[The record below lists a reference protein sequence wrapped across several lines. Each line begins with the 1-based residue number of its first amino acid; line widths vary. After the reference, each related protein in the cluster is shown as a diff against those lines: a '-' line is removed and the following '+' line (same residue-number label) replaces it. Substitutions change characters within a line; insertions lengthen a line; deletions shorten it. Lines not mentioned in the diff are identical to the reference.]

1 MYSTREHL
9 SDTERARLRSLRLRE
24 MKRKKQRQE
33 QLRRLALPAGIGL
46 LVCVVLIIAVA
57 RGFAVRARRRG
68 NPNNTRIEQ
77 EVRQTPQ
84 EAQPSEPSETQAAQ
98 LSGAPVLPQASMLPD
113 VSALSE
119 SAVLSVEGALS
130 GAASSESAGLSG
142 EAASGAVS
150 SEPEAPASGE
160 GGSSENKNAGGMLA
174 QAGVYSMERM
184 QADYE
189 SLLSASAPL
198 TASATEATITLGEG
212 MFSRNVVFINAS
224 EGTVLA
230 QKDAWTRIPPASMTK
245 ILTVLVA
252 AEHVADFED
261 TFTMTQTAADYGYL
275 NDCTSI
281 GFVAGEEVAVRD
293 LFYGTVLKSGA
304 DAAVGLAEYTAGSHE
319 AFVALMNEKLEQ
331 LGLSDTAH
339 FTNCVGAYDSSHYCT
354 VYDMAVIMKAAYD
367 NPFCREVLSAHTY
380 TTGSTPQHP
389 EGIAISNW
397 FLRRIEDKDTH
408 EEVLCAKTGYVTES
422 EHCAASLLVG
432 GDGTVYICATVHA
445 PSVWRCIE
453 DHTALYQRFVP

>member
-9 SDTERARLRSLRLRE
+9 SDAERTRLRSLRLQE
-24 MKRKKQRQE
+24 MKRRKQRQE
-33 QLRRLALPAGIGL
+33 RLRRLAVPAGIGL
-46 LVCVVLIIAVA
+46 LVCVILIIVVA
-57 RGFAVRARRRG
+57 RGFAVRARRRA
-68 NPNNTRIEQ
+68 NSNNIRIEQ
-77 EVRQTPQ
+77 EVRQQSHQTPQ
-84 EAQPSEPSETQAAQ
+84 ETQASEPVEAKVPS
-98 LSGAPVLPQASMLPD
+98 LSGTSILPGESMLPG
-113 VSALSE
+113 ASE
-119 SAVLSVEGALS
+119 LAALS
-130 GAASSESAGLSG
+130 GETASSGARLSEASALLEEAVQTEVSVSG
-142 EAASGAVS
+142 E
-150 SEPEAPASGE
+150 PETPETGTA
-160 GGSSENKNAGGMLA
+160 GSRLG
-174 QAGVYSMERM
+174 QAGSGSMERLR
-184 QADYE
+184 ADYE
-189 SLLSASAPL
+189 SLLSASVPL
-198 TASATEATITLGEG
+198 SAAVTEETITLNEG
-212 MFSRNVVFINAS
+212 MFSQNVVFINAS

-252 AEHVADFED
+252 AEHAADLED

-275 NDCTSI
+275 NDCASV

-304 DAAVGLAEYTAGSHE
+304 DAAVGLAEYVAGSHE

-389 EGIAISNW
+389 EGIGISNW